1 MVPQSGPWCGLYRRR
16 EVLGFLVGACF
27 AAGLGDRRG
36 TAGDDSVSAR
46 ARSLPPGAPDGLLVE
61 AEAYTSASLLHVVYR
76 LYNAGSRDVGL
87 LTRVATVAL
96 DGGIRFDPSTTFVG
110 LEGRTLVLRR
120 HALAL
125 RGGGVE
131 AGVGLT
137 LLRSGEL
144 VQESVVLPVPI
155 AVCDPARRARRIRGQ
170 PGTEVVARDPR
181 RVVSI
186 ALVLG
191 AAELDPL
198 WRLVPRTAE
207 HPDVFDPG
215 PALPR
220 QSLLEISLP
229 LDRSVEVLDYE
240 TVRPS

>member
-46 ARSLPPGAPDGLLVE
+46 ARSLPPGVPDGLLVE

-96 DGGIRFDPSTTFVG
+96 DGGIRFDPSTVYVD
-110 LEGRTLVLRR
+110 LEGRTLILRR
-120 HALAL
+120 HAL
-125 RGGGVE
+125 RRREIE

-137 LLRSGEL
+137 LLRAGEL
-144 VQESVVLPVPI
+144 VQESVVLSIPVP
-155 AVCDPARRARRIRGQ
+155 VCDPVRRAKRTRGR
-170 PGTEVVARDPR
+170 PGTEVVARDPT
-181 RVVSI
+181 RVASI

-198 WRLVPRTAE
+198 WRLVPRSAE

-240 TVRPS
+240 TVRPA